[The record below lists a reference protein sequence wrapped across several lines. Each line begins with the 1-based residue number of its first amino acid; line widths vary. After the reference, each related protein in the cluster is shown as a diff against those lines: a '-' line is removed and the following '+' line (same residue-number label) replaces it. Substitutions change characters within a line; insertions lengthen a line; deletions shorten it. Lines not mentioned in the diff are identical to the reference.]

1 MKHTRSLMA
10 YVYNFDTQKNAKPNM
25 DKFSRKFIFL
35 GGLQSG
41 WWTSSSISQSF
52 PKNMVDIIK
61 IIESNLA
68 NGSKIKLG
76 GTSQNNGVSQNM
88 S

>member
-35 GGLQSG
+35 GGLQR
-41 WWTSSSISQSF
+41 WMVDFFLNF
-52 PKNMVDIIK
+52 PKF
-61 IIESNLA
+61 S
-68 NGSKIKLG
+68 
-76 GTSQNNGVSQNM
+76 
-88 S
+88 